1 MKTSERNRPF
11 SVPLYRNAEREFF
24 IQLSWAL
31 VSISETGI
39 VAGML
44 AGINYTIHRD
54 RSWTVGLT
62 VVFITVLIGW
72 VDRK

>member
-1 MKTSERNRPF
+1 MKRNRRL
-11 SVPLYRNAEREFF
+11 SVPLYRNAKREFF
-24 IQLSWAL
+24 IELSWAL
-31 VSISETGI
+31 VSFSESGI

-44 AGINYTIHRD
+44 AGIGYTIHRD
-54 RSWTVGLT
+54 RTWTVGLT